1 MKAFR
6 TLQFALG
13 TFVLLVCGGQPAI
26 AAVDCSVSATGVA
39 FGVYDPF
46 AATPD
51 DSVGTIS
58 VTCRHVPPTRA
69 ERINYTVTLSA
80 GSSGAYSQR
89 RMSAGTEQLGY
100 NLYADGARSRVW
112 ADGGSATMTITGSMV
127 VGPGVGNGTRTATH
141 TIYGRIPAL
150 QDVAPGSY
158 TDSIVVTLSF

>member
-1 MKAFR
+1 MNVIR
-6 TLQFALG
+6 TLQLAVA
-13 TFVLLVCGGQPAI
+13 VLVLILCCGRPAI
-26 AAVDCSVSATGVA
+26 AAVDCSVAATGVA

-46 AATPD
+46 TTLPD
-51 DSVGTIS
+51 DSVGTIT

-69 ERINYTVTLSA
+69 ERVHYTVTLSA

-89 RMSAGTEQLGY
+89 RMTAGTALLGY
-100 NLYADGARSRVW
+100 DLYADGARSQVW
-112 ADGGSATMTITGSMV
+112 ADGGSATVTITGSML

-158 TDSIVVTLSF
+158 TDSIVVTLAF

>member
-1 MKAFR
+1 MNAVR
-6 TLQFALG
+6 TLQFALAAV
-13 TFVLLVCGGQPAI
+13 VLFACSGRPAV

-39 FGVYDPF
+39 FGIYDPF

-51 DSVGTIS
+51 DSVGTVS

-80 GSSGAYSQR
+80 GSSGTYSQR
-89 RMSAGTEQLGY
+89 RMAAGTTLLGY
-100 NLYADGARSRVW
+100 NLYADGARSQVW
-112 ADGGSATMTITGSMV
+112 ADGSSATVMLTGNMV

-158 TDSIVVTLSF
+158 TDSIVVTLSY